1 MGAGKDRLDLTIDVL
16 ELPGQHAA
24 ALWTLAPQELIAAT
38 LQEFRELEQLGIDPG
53 DYQLLDAATGAAL
66 DEKPLDALFAKD
78 AKDVHLKLVEKLA
91 PVPRGAQPAPEPI
104 YLREP
109 ATGRVYR
116 LGWLPA
122 IIGRPD
128 RNLPDNQ
135 LLAVNLEALP
145 TGLRVSRRHVRV
157 SEQGGQY
164 YVQRMS
170 GNPTVLRRATGE
182 TISLLDA
189 SRTPIDHGDSIVL
202 ERSQI
207 TLKFLR
213 QRAAPPAVDPQ
224 SNAPATT
231 GVENEEAQAS
241 S

>member
-16 ELPGQHAA
+16 DLPAQHAA
-24 ALWTLAPQELIAAT
+24 ALWTLSPQELIAAT
-38 LQEFRELEQLGIDPG
+38 LQEFREIEQLGIDPS

-78 AKDVHLKLVEKLA
+78 AKDVHLKLVEKPA
-91 PVPRGAQPAPEPI
+91 SIPRGAQPAPEPI
-104 YLREP
+104 YLREQG
-109 ATGRVYR
+109 AGRVYR
-116 LGWLPA
+116 IGWLPA

-145 TGLRVSRRHVRV
+145 TGLRVSRRHVRL

-170 GNPTVLRRATGE
+170 GNPTMLRRATGE
-182 TISLLDA
+182 TINLLDA
-189 SRTPIDHGDSIVL
+189 SRTPIEHGDVIVL

-207 TLKFLR
+207 TLKFLL
-213 QRAAPPAVDPQ
+213 QRTTPPTVDPP
-224 SNAPATT
+224 SNETATA
-231 GVENEEAQAS
+231 GIENEEARD
-241 S
+241 

>member
-16 ELPGQHAA
+16 ELPAQHAA
-24 ALWTLAPQELIAAT
+24 ALWTLSPQEVIAAI

-53 DYQLLDAATGAAL
+53 DYQLLDAESGAAL

-78 AKDVHLKLVEKLA
+78 TKDAHLKLVEKQA
-91 PVPRGAQPAPEPI
+91 PVPRGAQPAPERI
-104 YLREP
+104 YLREQ

-145 TGLRVSRRHVRV
+145 TGLRVSRRHIKL

-164 YVQRMS
+164 FVQRMS
-170 GNPTVLRRATGE
+170 GNPTVLRRTTGE
-182 TISLLDA
+182 TINLLDA
-189 SRTPIDHGDSIVL
+189 SRTPIDNGDLIVL

-207 TLKFLR
+207 WLKFVR
-213 QRAAPPAVDPQ
+213 QHAD
-224 SNAPATT
+224 
-231 GVENEEAQAS
+231 G
-241 S
+241 

>member
-16 ELPGQHAA
+16 ELPAQHAA
-24 ALWTLAPQELIAAT
+24 ALWSLSLQELIAAT

-53 DYQLLDAATGAAL
+53 DYQLLDAANGAAL
-66 DEKPLDALFAKD
+66 DEKPLDGLFAKD
-78 AKDVHLKLVEKLA
+78 AKDIHLKLVEKLPA
-91 PVPRGAQPAPEPI
+91 MPGGAQPAPDPI
-104 YLREP
+104 YLREQ

-128 RNLPDNQ
+128 RTLPDNQ

-145 TGLRVSRRHVRV
+145 TGLRVSRRHVKLG
-157 SEQGGQY
+157 EQGGQY

-170 GNPTVLRRATGE
+170 GNPTLLRRTTGE
-182 TISLLDA
+182 TVNLLDA
-189 SRTPIDHGDSIVL
+189 SRTPIEHGDLIVL

-207 TLKFLR
+207 TLKFLV
-213 QRAAPPAVDPQ
+213 QRSAPAADPQ
-224 SNAPATT
+224 SNEAATAAAD
-231 GVENEEAQAS
+231 NEQS
-241 S
+241 

>member
-16 ELPGQHAA
+16 ELPAQHAA

-53 DYQLLDAATGAAL
+53 DYQLLDAQSGAPL
-66 DEKPLDALFAKD
+66 DEKPLDDLFAKD
-78 AKDVHLKLVEKLA
+78 AKDIHLKLVEKPV
-91 PVPRGAQPAPEPI
+91 PVPRGAQSAPEPL
-104 YLREP
+104 YLREQ

-128 RNLPDNQ
+128 RNLPDNH

-145 TGLRVSRRHVRV
+145 TGLRVSRRHVRL

-164 YVQRMS
+164 FVQRMS
-170 GNPTVLRRATGE
+170 GNPTVLRRTTGE
-182 TISLLDA
+182 TINLLDA
-189 SRTPIDHGDSIVL
+189 SRMPIDSGDLIVL

-207 TLKFLR
+207 TLKFLIR
-213 QRAAPPAVDPQ
+213 RAASLAPEPQ
-224 SNAPATT
+224 SGEEATT
-231 GVENEEAQAS
+231 GVDNEEA
-241 S
+241 

>member
-16 ELPGQHAA
+16 DLPAQHAA
-24 ALWTLAPQELIAAT
+24 VLWTISPQELIAAT

-53 DYQLLDAATGAAL
+53 DYQLLDAASGAPL
-66 DEKPLDALFAKD
+66 DEKPLDGLFAKD
-78 AKDVHLKLVEKLA
+78 AKDIHLKLVEKLPA
-91 PVPRGAQPAPEPI
+91 TPRGAQPAPDPI
-104 YLREP
+104 YLREQ

-122 IIGRPD
+122 IVGRPD
-128 RNLPDNQ
+128 RNLPDNH

-145 TGLRVSRRHVRV
+145 TGLRVSRRHVRL
-157 SEQGGQY
+157 SEQSGQY

-182 TISLLDA
+182 TINLLDA
-189 SRTPIDHGDSIVL
+189 SRTPIDNGDVIVL

-207 TLKFLR
+207 TLKFLLL
-213 QRAAPPAVDPQ
+213 RATTPPVDPQ
-224 SNAPATT
+224 SNDAATAAA
-231 GVENEEAQAS
+231 GNG
-241 S
+241 